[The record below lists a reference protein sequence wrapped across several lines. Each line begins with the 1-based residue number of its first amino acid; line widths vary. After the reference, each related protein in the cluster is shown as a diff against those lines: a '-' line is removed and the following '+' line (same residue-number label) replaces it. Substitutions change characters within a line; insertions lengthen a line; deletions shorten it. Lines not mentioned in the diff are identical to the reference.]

1 MFGSAF
7 TTGFAL
13 SATLIVAIGAQNAFV
28 LRQGI
33 RKEHV
38 APIVL
43 FCAIA
48 DLVLIAAGVAGL
60 ATVLGDSPVLVA
72 ALTTAGS
79 AFLVWYG
86 IRALRRALV
95 PQALHAGAGPGG
107 GAGDGAGAGGG
118 IGAGGGG
125 AVGGGVGA
133 GARVGAEEPLSLRNA
148 MAQVA
153 GFTLLNPHVYLDTVL
168 LMGSIGTRQPPD
180 MRVWFVGGAACAS
193 GVWFT
198 TLGFGARLL
207 APVFARPQAW
217 RVLDILIGLTMLA
230 LAVALI
236 RQALG
241 GLALPQG

>member
-13 SATLIVAIGAQNAFV
+13 SATLIIAIGAQNAFV

-38 APIVL
+38 APIVA

-48 DLVLIAAGVAGL
+48 DLLLIAVGVAGL
-60 ATVLGDSPVLVA
+60 AGILGDSPTLVA
-72 ALTTAGS
+72 LLTIAGS

-86 IRALRRALV
+86 IRALQRALL
-95 PQALHAGAGPGG
+95 PQSLRAAAGN
-107 GAGDGAGAGGG
+107 
-118 IGAGGGG
+118 
-125 AVGGGVGA
+125 
-133 GARVGAEEPLSLRNA
+133 EPLSLANA
-148 MAQVA
+148 MTQAA

-180 MRVWFVGGAACAS
+180 MRIWFVGGAACAS
-193 GVWFT
+193 GVWLT

-207 APVFARPQAW
+207 APIFARPRAW
-217 RVLDILIGLTMLA
+217 QVLDTLVGLTMLS
-230 LAVALI
+230 LAVLLI
-236 RQALG
+236 RQGIA
-241 GLALPQG
+241 GLQHP

>member
-13 SATLIVAIGAQNAFV
+13 SATLIIAIGAQNAFV

-33 RKEHV
+33 RREHV
-38 APIVL
+38 LPIVV
-43 FCAIA
+43 FCALA
-48 DLVLIAAGVAGL
+48 DFLLIGAGVAGL
-60 ATVLGDSPVLVA
+60 AGVLGDAPTLVA
-72 ALTTAGS
+72 VLTVAGS

-86 IRALRRALV
+86 VRALRRSLL
-95 PQALHAGAGPGG
+95 PQSLHAATGT
-107 GAGDGAGAGGG
+107 D
-118 IGAGGGG
+118 
-125 AVGGGVGA
+125 
-133 GARVGAEEPLSLRNA
+133 PLSLGNA
-148 MAQVA
+148 MAQAV

-207 APVFARPQAW
+207 APVFARPRAW
-217 RVLDILIGLTMLA
+217 QVLDTVVGLTMLA
-230 LAVALI
+230 IAVMLI
-236 RQALG
+236 RQAAV
-241 GLALPQG
+241 GLPHV

>member
-1 MFGSAF
+1 MLGSAF

-13 SATLIVAIGAQNAFV
+13 GATLIVAIGAQNAFV

-38 APIVL
+38 APIVA

-48 DLVLIAAGVAGL
+48 DLLLIGVGVAGL
-60 ATVLGDSPVLVA
+60 AGILGDAPTLVA
-72 ALTTAGS
+72 LLTIAGS

-86 IRALRRALV
+86 VRALQRALL
-95 PQALHAGAGPGG
+95 PQSLRAAAGN
-107 GAGDGAGAGGG
+107 
-118 IGAGGGG
+118 
-125 AVGGGVGA
+125 
-133 GARVGAEEPLSLRNA
+133 EPLSLGNA
-148 MAQVA
+148 MAQAA

-180 MRVWFVGGAACAS
+180 MRIWFVGGAACAS

-207 APVFARPQAW
+207 APIFAKPRAW
-217 RVLDILIGLTMLA
+217 QVLDTLVGLTMLF
-230 LAVALI
+230 LAVVLI
-236 RQALG
+236 RQGIA
-241 GLALPQG
+241 GLQHL

>member
-13 SATLIVAIGAQNAFV
+13 SATLIIAIGAQNAFV

-38 APIVL
+38 APIVA

-48 DLVLIAAGVAGL
+48 DLLLIGVGVAGL
-60 ATVLGDSPVLVA
+60 AGILGDSPNLVA
-72 ALTTAGS
+72 LLTIAGS

-86 IRALRRALV
+86 IRALRRALL
-95 PQALHAGAGPGG
+95 PQ
-107 GAGDGAGAGGG
+107 
-118 IGAGGGG
+118 
-125 AVGGGVGA
+125 
-133 GARVGAEEPLSLRNA
+133 SLRAATGNEPMSLANA
-148 MAQVA
+148 MAQAA

-180 MRVWFVGGAACAS
+180 MRIWFVGGAACAS

-198 TLGFGARLL
+198 TLGYGARLL
-207 APVFARPQAW
+207 APIFAKPRAW
-217 RVLDILIGLTMLA
+217 QVLDTLVGLTMLFLA
-230 LAVALI
+230 VVLIRQGVAGLAVAL
-236 RQALG
+236 
-241 GLALPQG
+241 